1 MPDSPPSDQR
11 TGFEALYRRLEEA
24 ERTLS
29 KGAERTPEE
38 RAKILAERA
47 EALSSAREQE
57 RHDRQVLEVVAFR
70 VGGERYGVPIEKVD
84 GILEI
89 RGLCP
94 LMGAPRHV
102 LGALVARSRV
112 LPVLDLRQMLG
123 LEGGGMSDLT
133 KVVALSEGEELLGL
147 AVEEVEGKL
156 ELPQAQGGT
165 PVAGPFLFVTADRLA
180 VLDLA
185 QLIDPAAAA
194 SGAAAA
200 TAQAQG

>member
-1 MPDSPPSDQR
+1 MADTPPKSDKR
-11 TGFEALYRRLEEA
+11 TGFDELYRRLEEA

-29 KGAERTPEE
+29 RGAERTPEE
-38 RAKILAERA
+38 RSKVLSERA
-47 EALSSAREQE
+47 QALSSARERE
-57 RHDRQVLEVVAFR
+57 KADRQVLEVVAFR

-84 GILEI
+84 EILEI

-133 KVVALSEGEELLGL
+133 KVVALAEGEELLGL

-156 ELPQAQGGT
+156 ELPRAQGAT

-180 VLDLA
+180 VLDLT
-185 QLIDPAAAA
+185 QLVDP
-194 SGAAAA
+194 SSAAAA
-200 TAQAQG
+200 TPSQA